1 MGAAA
6 AARPRVLRGTA
17 PPRTVITPPRQG
29 GAAQS
34 CSARAVCSRPS
45 FAAALLAL
53 LLAATAAAAPPGTS
67 ISNSAEVQFIGSA
80 GPTTIVSN
88 SVDVVVVPAPSR
100 AALTLLRADTR
111 GSMKVAQPT
120 ECLRDDGPLTLPPPL
135 GSNGQPFALGEALP
149 LGTATTVHGG
159 EAVFLELVDAD
170 RNLDAAVVDSVEL
183 TVTAAGGDRE
193 TVVLAETAVDSGR
206 FAGYVQTRAA
216 ATAVG
221 DCVLQVERD
230 AELSATYAD
239 PLDAADQATAAA
251 LVDPFG
257 LVFDSQTGAP
267 VNGARVRLVVA
278 GSGAPAVVRGD
289 DGVSAYA
296 ARAHHGPIGYRR
308 GRHRVRVC
316 ARRIPLSARPRRRL
330 SPRRR
335 AARPLQR
342 AVDRDRSALADVAR
356 RAVHVAAGVVR
367 RRAHGRGSDRAGRRH
382 SARPDRQ
389 RAIRRQEHDA
399 RRRRDWRLRAV
410 HRDGTQCRRLCC
422 ADQRRDHGPVAG
434 GHALPGALGAPGF
447 GRTARPRARRRRP
460 HLDLPLARARR
471 TAQRRAPL
479 RGRRHERCGR
489 QHARQPRDGPR
500 RRRHRIEH
508 RQCRRAVARRA
519 VLERGAAARPR
530 LRRHLRHDRRHR
542 RRRRRRPHLPRGRPL
557 RRHRRRRQVPL
568 RRRDAGLARRAARYD
583 HARGATSAAALRHAR
598 AQRRQRYV
606 YSSSISAA
614 ARSARPTSSSQSA
627 PHRPATRA

>member
-29 GAAQS
+29 GAARS

-135 GSNGQPFALGEALP
+135 GSSGQPFALGEALP

-193 TVVLAETAVDSGR
+193 TIVLAETAVDSGR

-216 ATAVG
+216 AAGGRRLRAASRARRRALGHLRRSARRRRSG
-221 DCVLQVERD
+221 DRRG
-230 AELSATYAD
+230 
-239 PLDAADQATAAA
+239 PRR
-251 LVDPFG
+251 
-257 LVFDSQTGAP
+257 P
-267 VNGARVRLVVA
+267 VRPRVRFANRRA
-278 GSGAPAVVRGD
+278 GQRRPRASRRRRQRRAGRRARRRRRQRVRR
-289 DGVSAYA
+289 
-296 ARAHHGPIGYRR
+296 RAHHGPIGHRR

-389 RAIRRQEHDA
+389 RAVRREEHGA
-399 RRRRDWRLRAV
+399 RRRRDRRLRAV
-410 HRDGTQCRRLCC
+410 HRDGTQCRRLRC

-434 GHALPGALGAPGF
+434 GHALSGALGAPRLR
-447 GRTARPRARRRRP
+447 RTARPRARRRRP

-471 TAQRRAPL
+471 AAQRRAPL
-479 RGRRHERCGR
+479 RRRRHERCGR

-508 RQCRRAVARRA
+508 RQCGRAVARRA
-519 VLERGAAARPR
+519 VLERGTAARPR
-530 LRRHLRHDRRHR
+530 LRRHLRHDRRH
-542 RRRRRRPHLPRGRPL
+542 
-557 RRHRRRRQVPL
+557 
-568 RRRDAGLARRAARYD
+568 AAKASPASASTSRT
-583 HARGATSAAALRHAR
+583 AATPS
-598 AQRRQRYV
+598 
-606 YSSSISAA
+606 
-614 ARSARPTSSSQSA
+614 PTTKASTTSKA
-627 PHRPATRA
+627 